1 MASSLE
7 RLLDNRSR
15 RSSSRVQTSSM
26 VGVATS
32 DPGEGWL
39 GEAASL
45 GVFVSGDPPFEAW
58 TALGAGGVWT
68 ATNLPSSARA
78 DCAWVPSARDRSI
91 HATWASFSMLAR
103 QPATSARL

>member
-15 RSSSRVQTSSM
+15 RSSSPPQTSSM

-32 DPGEGWL
+32 GPGEGWL

-45 GVFVSGDPPFEAW
+45 GVFISGEVRTASGVGGAANVSSFPQRC
-58 TALGAGGVWT
+58 ALLG
-68 ATNLPSSARA
+68 LR
-78 DCAWVPSARDRSI
+78 
-91 HATWASFSMLAR
+91 H
-103 QPATSARL
+103 